1 MSEEKIVASL
11 QELPEEEG
19 QASLVAEKSTLSIDC

>member
-11 QELPEEEG
+11 QELPDDEE
-19 QASLVAEKSTLSIDC
+19 QAGLVAEKSTLSIDC